1 MQEETID
8 NEKINESIKLFKNEI
23 NEFKNNSL
31 CGNVSLQVNF
41 FQGGITSIDTMI
53 KFQKK

>member
-1 MQEETID
+1 MQETIID
-8 NEKINESIKLFKNEI
+8 NEKINESINLFKNEI
-23 NEFKNNSL
+23 NEFKNNNL

-41 FQGGITSIDTMI
+41 FQGGITSIDTTV